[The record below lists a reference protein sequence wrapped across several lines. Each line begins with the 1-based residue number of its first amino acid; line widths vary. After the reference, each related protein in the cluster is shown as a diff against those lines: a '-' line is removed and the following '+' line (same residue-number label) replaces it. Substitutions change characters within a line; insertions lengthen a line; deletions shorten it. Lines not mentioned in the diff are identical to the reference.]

1 MVGDSKDFVIGD
13 LSARL
18 KELMDLLRIKNIK
31 ILAEKSGVPYRTLQS
46 YLLGNATPTATTLYK
61 ISAAFDVNLNWLI
74 RGEGKPFAADNS
86 TNLML
91 PAVFIDRLRK
101 DLNNVP
107 YAKLEEISFFSKI
120 PNVLKGNETLS
131 RVEIIQL
138 AKTLKQPIE
147 EYLSLANFFPKIF
160 EVAIHNSKLADLLRS
175 TDIFSAEEL
184 DHVLDTISVVLEGYV
199 AKKEK
204 EKNIIITNAN
214 YKKN

>member
-1 MVGDSKDFVIGD
+1 
-13 LSARL
+13 
-18 KELMDLLRIKNIK
+18 
-31 ILAEKSGVPYRTLQS
+31 
-46 YLLGNATPTATTLYK
+46 
-61 ISAAFDVNLNWLI
+61 
-74 RGEGKPFAADNS
+74 
-86 TNLML
+86 ML
-91 PAVFIDRLRK
+91 PAVFIDRLRN

-107 YAKLEEISFFSKI
+107 YAKLEEIPFFSKI
-120 PNVLKGNETLS
+120 PNVLKGSETLS

-138 AKTLKQPIE
+138 AKTLNQPVE

-204 EKNIIITNAN
+204 EKKI
-214 YKKN
+214 